1 MDTRHAVLLLV
12 VLVTLVMGMRG
23 VVAAL
28 DGDIGTVAR
37 QVAVGGLVL
46 AFGVGLYRNWNAV
59 GT

>member
-12 VLVTLVMGMRG
+12 VLVTLVMGVRG

-28 DGDIGTVAR
+28 DGDVGTVAR

-46 AFGVGLYRNWNAV
+46 AFGAGLYRNWNAV